1 MTWNEE
7 YYETNRRFTELGVEK
22 NRVYKKLSTLRS
34 IFPRT
39 ASIQEEID
47 QLQVE
52 YNELADQ
59 QIWAA
64 RRLDEMDYGEEY

>member
-22 NRVYKKLSTLRS
+22 NRVYKKLSTLKG

-39 ASIQEEID
+39 APIQEKIN
-47 QLQVE
+47 QLQIE
-52 YNELADQ
+52 YNDLSDQ

-64 RRLDEMDYGEEY
+64 RHLDEMDYGEEY